1 LRVDLWVRVPADPCD
16 RELVQKPLFFETRAH
31 VLVCTSVNCSRAGAR
46 RVFEATWRALEERKV
61 AYYRDGGTVRLTESG
76 CQGACGHGAQRDR
89 LLRRRERRDARGATT
104 QASTPRA
111 LLDIAE
117 AVHEGPRPRPS
128 EPLRRSLTSG
138 SDHHQAGAH
147 VEV

>member
-1 LRVDLWVRVPADPCD
+1 LRVALWVRVPADPCD

-76 CQGACGHGAQRDR
+76 CQGACGHGPNAIVYFVDASGVMREGYYAGLDAAR
-89 LLRRRERRDARGATT
+89 LLE
-104 QASTPRA
+104 
-111 LLDIAE
+111 IAE
-117 AVHEGPRPRPS
+117 AVHEGRDPGPANRYGGR
-128 EPLRRSLTSG
+128 
-138 SDHHQAGAH
+138 
-147 VEV
+147 